1 MADKVPD
8 DERDEVIQRL
18 LKEPD
23 NKTCFDCGSKNPKWC
38 SANLAIFLCF

>member
-23 NKTCFDCGSKNPKWC
+23 NKVSLPLFK
-38 SANLAIFLCF
+38 